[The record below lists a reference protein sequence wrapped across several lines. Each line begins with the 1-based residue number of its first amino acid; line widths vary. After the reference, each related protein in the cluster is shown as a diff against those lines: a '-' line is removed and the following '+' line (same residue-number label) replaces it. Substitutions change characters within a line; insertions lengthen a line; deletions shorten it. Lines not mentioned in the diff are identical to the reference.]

1 MLKKGLLLLL
11 LVFVFSLMFAG
22 VVQAQEG
29 RIAVV
34 YATGGLGD
42 KSFNDSAHEGITR
55 AEEELDIVFDQAE
68 PEAIS
73 EYETYLN
80 QFAASGRYDLI
91 IGIGFDQADAMEE
104 VAGRFSDQNFAIVDT
119 VVEESNVASY
129 VYDEKER
136 GFLMG
141 AAAAAMT
148 AREDDSKINAD
159 EKKIGVIGGMKIPLI
174 EANIAGYKAGAEYID
189 PEVEVLHSYVGDWA
203 DPAKAKE
210 LTISMIEDDVD
221 VIWGAA
227 GRSGLGVI
235 SAAEENDVYAMG
247 ADSDQEHEAPEH
259 VLSSGVKYVNNTVYL
274 AIEQVLDGEFEADD
288 HVLGLEK
295 GDKVEEGLGYTE
307 GLLPEDIIEEL
318 EEIRA
323 KIISGEIEIPEEL
336 DD

>member
-1 MLKKGLLLLL
+1 MLKKGLLLFL
-11 LVFVFSLMFAG
+11 LVSIISIMFAG
-22 VVQAQEG
+22 AVQAQEG

-73 EYETYLN
+73 EYETYHN

-104 VAGRFSDQNFAIVDT
+104 VAGRFPDQNFALIDA
-119 VVEESNVASY
+119 ELEQSNVAAY
-129 VYDEKER
+129 VYEEKER
-136 GFLMG
+136 GFLLG

-148 AREDDSKINAD
+148 TREDDSKINAD

-174 EANIAGYKAGAEYID
+174 DANIAGYKAGAEYID
-189 PEVEVLHSYVGDWA
+189 PEVEVSHSYVGDWA

-235 SAAEENDVYAMG
+235 SAAEENGAYAMG
-247 ADSDQEHEAPEH
+247 ADSDQEYVSPEH
-259 VLSSGVKYVNNTVYL
+259 VLSSGVKHVNNTVYL
-274 AIEQVLDGEFEADD
+274 AIEQVLAGDFESGV
-288 HVLGLEK
+288 HVLGLEEE
-295 GDKVEEGLGYTE
+295 GEIDKGLGYTE

-318 EEIRA
+318 EEIKA
-323 KIISGEIEIPEEL
+323 KIINGEIEIPEEL
-336 DD
+336 EE